1 MIRDITTSI
10 RTMIV
15 LWLLTALI
23 YPMLIVAIGQ
33 GFFPTQA
40 NGSLITNEQGQIIG
54 SALIGQTFSRD
65 EYFWSRPSAIDY
77 SQGEEAA
84 PTGVSGASNLAP
96 SNTALLERIQSEADR
111 LQAAG
116 IEPTAD
122 LLYTSGSG
130 LDPHISPA
138 SALNQLDRIAAVR
151 NLTPDSL
158 QTLIEQHTEG
168 RFLGIFGEPAV
179 NTVTLNLALDQL

>member
-23 YPMLIVAIGQ
+23 YPMLIFAIGQ
-33 GFFPTQA
+33 GFFPAQA

-77 SQGEEAA
+77 SQGEDAA
-84 PTGVSGASNLAP
+84 PTGISGASNLAP